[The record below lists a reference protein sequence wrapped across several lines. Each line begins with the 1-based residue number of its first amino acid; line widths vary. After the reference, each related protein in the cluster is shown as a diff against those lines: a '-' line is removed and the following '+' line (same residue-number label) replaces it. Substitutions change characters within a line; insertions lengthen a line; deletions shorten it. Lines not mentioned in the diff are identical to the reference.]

1 MTVAVEHVDGSYRLA
16 GSWPGVAVAN
26 AFLAHLQARRF
37 SAATVRAYAFDIVCL
52 ARFLEEGA
60 LGLADVVP
68 TDVFDWVDWQSRAKR
83 RGGGTVVPI
92 HAGRGAAPASVN
104 RRVAA
109 VRALFEYLVMAGARA
124 DNPVPSPRRGQG
136 LRPKARGMLG
146 HLGPGRVR
154 GGGRLVRQERR
165 LPESLDP
172 ADVSMFLTD
181 LGSHRDRAIVLA
193 MVLGGLRAGEVRR
206 LLLADVD
213 QGRRQLRV
221 VGKGGR
227 ERMVPVDGVFFAELA
242 AYLARERPAGL
253 ATPECFVVL
262 HGPTAG
268 GPLTEAGMRSMFRY
282 HRQRSGALRVRP
294 HRLRHTY
301 GTELAA
307 AGIDLLVLRELM
319 GHASPETTAGYVHL
333 SNEHLAAEYAAARA
347 VIGR

>member
-1 MTVAVEHVDGSYRLA
+1 MTVAVEHADGSHRLI
-16 GSWPGVAVAN
+16 GSWPGVEVAN
-26 AFLAHLQARRF
+26 AFLAHLEARRF
-37 SAATVRAYAFDIVCL
+37 SPATVRAYAFDVVCL
-52 ARFLEEGA
+52 ARFLEERRLTLDA
-60 LGLADVVP
+60 VVP
-68 TDVFDWVDWQSRAKR
+68 TDVFDWVDWQSRGKR
-83 RGGGTVVPI
+83 RRDRVVPI
-92 HAGRGAAPASVN
+92 GAGRGAAPASVN

-109 VRALFEYLVMAGARA
+109 VRALFEYLVLAGVRV

-136 LRPKARGMLG
+136 LRPKARGVLG

-165 LPESLDP
+165 LPESLDSV
-172 ADVSMFLTD
+172 DVSVFLAD

-213 QGRRQLRV
+213 QGRRRLRV

-227 ERMVPVDGVFFAELA
+227 ERIVPVDGVFFAELA

-253 ATPECFVVL
+253 GTAECFVVL
-262 HGPTAG
+262 QGPTAG
-268 GPLTEAGMRSMFRY
+268 WPLTEAGMRSMFRY
-282 HRQRSGALRVRP
+282 HRHRSGALRVRP

-307 AGIDLLVLRELM
+307 AGMDLLVLRELM
-319 GHASPETTAGYVHL
+319 GHVSPETTAGYVHL
-333 SNEHLAAEYAAARA
+333 SSEHLAAEYAAARA